1 MSNAVVEKALQ
12 QAVVDLIEL
21 SLRGKQMHWNI
32 QGEDFRSLHL
42 FLDEIIDAVR
52 LDGDE
57 AAERLI
63 TIGTAPDGRAETVAK
78 TTSLEPVEAGILS
91 TDKVYQ
97 QYEADLMTVSKNI
110 QATLDEVDEADPLT
124 GDLLIGICRNLEKNA
139 WMLRSQGK

>member
-1 MSNAVVEKALQ
+1 MTKAIVEQALQ

-21 SLRGKQMHWNI
+21 ALRGKQMHWNI
-32 QGEDFRSLHL
+32 QGDNFHSLHT
-42 FLDEIIDAVR
+42 FLDEIIDGVR

-78 TTSLEPVEAGILS
+78 TTILDPIEGGILS

-97 QYEADLMTVSKNI
+97 QMEADLMAVSASI
-110 QATLDEVDEADPLT
+110 QKTIGEVDDADPLSA
-124 GDLLIGICRNLEKNA
+124 DLLIGICRNLEKYA

>member
-1 MSNAVVEKALQ
+1 MATTVEQALQ

-21 SLRGKQMHWNI
+21 ALRGKQMHWNI
-32 QGEDFRSLHL
+32 QGDNFRSLHL
-42 FLDEIIDAVR
+42 FLDEIIAAVR

-78 TTSLEPVEAGILS
+78 TTILEPVEAGILS

-97 QYEADLMTVSKNI
+97 QYEADLMAVSEQIKSTI
-110 QATLDEVDEADPLT
+110 DDVDEADPLT

>member
-1 MSNAVVEKALQ
+1 MAKVTVEQALQ

-32 QGEDFRSLHL
+32 QGDNFRSLHL
-42 FLDEIIDAVR
+42 HLDEIIDQVR

-78 TTSLEPVEAGILS
+78 TTTLQPVAEGILS

-97 QYEADLMTVSKNI
+97 QMEADLLSVSETIK
-110 QATLDEVDEADPLT
+110 ATLDAVDEADPLT
-124 GDLLIGICRNLEKNA
+124 GDLLIGICRNLEKQA
-139 WMLRSQGK
+139 WMLRAQGK